1 MLAALSELDDST
13 ANVQCV
19 QALSSAAQ
27 RLSASMDSGA
37 QLSRHLLCQVCDQA
51 CVISAHSQVTWTSS
65 VLHCIAHLLPP
76 GVLAELQARS
86 TEMSLLVQIVASVAK
101 SKMLQKDFKPLLIM
115 SIAALEPEL
124 DECRFGSSPCSGQ
137 YTQ

>member
-13 ANVQCV
+13 ANVPCV

-37 QLSRHLLCQVCDQA
+37 QFSCHLLCQVCDQSYQHT
-51 CVISAHSQVTWTSS
+51 VKWLGLSP

-76 GVLAELQARS
+76 GILAKLQARS
-86 TEMSLLVQIVASVAK
+86 TEKSLLVQIVASVAK

-115 SIAALEPEL
+115 SIAALEPQL
-124 DECRFGSSPCSGQ
+124 DECRFGSSPCSVQ
-137 YTQ
+137 HTQ